1 MNATDKRCIL
11 LIISHFKIKDRNRR
25 EHVGLKKQIPDF
37 FTKNLILRFESIFV
51 PLLKINLQ
59 MTKNS
64 SKQVL
69 HLFSLDFS
77 FWDLIWIPPLGVKEQ
92 SETSQKD
99 KMAGPAIVNSENVT

>member
-1 MNATDKRCIL
+1 
-11 LIISHFKIKDRNRR
+11 
-25 EHVGLKKQIPDF
+25 
-37 FTKNLILRFESIFV
+37 
-51 PLLKINLQ
+51 
-59 MTKNS
+59 MTKNI

-77 FWDLIWIPPLGVKEQ
+77 FWDLIWIPPPPPPPLGVKEQ